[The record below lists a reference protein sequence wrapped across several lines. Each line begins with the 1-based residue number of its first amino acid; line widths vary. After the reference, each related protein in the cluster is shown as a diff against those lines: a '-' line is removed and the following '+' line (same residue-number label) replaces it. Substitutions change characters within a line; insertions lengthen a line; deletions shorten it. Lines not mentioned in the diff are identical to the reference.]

1 MISVDFL
8 MEFLHEKKKKE
19 CQPPIIGTRFIRFRV
34 PKNIEQITGNKWQ
47 IFAKP
52 SNISAKITCRNSVG
66 LRCF

>member
-34 PKNIEQITGNKWQ
+34 PKNIEQITGNK
-47 IFAKP
+47 
-52 SNISAKITCRNSVG
+52 
-66 LRCF
+66 